1 MPDVLRE
8 RLDVYAP
15 CALGASLTPA
25 SVSELSAR
33 VVCGAANNQLLHRG
47 VAELLHRRSIQ
58 WVPDYVANAGG
69 LIQVGS
75 ELGDATA
82 AHVDAKV
89 REIERTARE
98 ILHLAVDQEMT
109 PLEAARRIVQRRLD
123 AARAARTA

>member
-1 MPDVLRE
+1 
-8 RLDVYAP
+8 
-15 CALGASLTPA
+15 
-25 SVSELSAR
+25 
-33 VVCGAANNQLLHRG
+33 
-47 VAELLHRRSIQ
+47 
-58 WVPDYVANAGG
+58 VPDYVANAGG

-82 AHVDAKV
+82 ADVEEKV
-89 REIERTARE
+89 RGIERTARE